1 MTSVL
6 LDLALRSSVVLAAG
20 LLMAAALRGR
30 TAAARHAVLA
40 GAMLGAVT
48 IAPIQFVVPPLQ
60 VPLPSSSRMAA
71 SAVDGATAH
80 ARDTDAQPSA
90 VAGVPA
96 PQPSEPVKEGL
107 PFVAMAW
114 AAGVAVAMATLIV
127 ALARLRRIA
136 RRAARVTDGPWSRLA
151 RDVAQE
157 YGLSREVVLL
167 QTGCEG
173 LLATCGVWRPR
184 VLLPAGAADWPH
196 DRIRVVLCHELAH
209 VRRNDWCVQIGAEAI
224 KAILWFNPL
233 AWLACA
239 RLRRESERACDDAVL
254 RRGVEAR
261 DYAGHLLHLARMCR
275 ASKLLGASATP
286 MSHSAL
292 EGRIAAMLNAR
303 LDRRPLS
310 RRGAAAIAALL
321 LAVALPTAALRAG
334 QNPPSELAGAV
345 YDTTGGVLPA
355 VEFTLRDA
363 SQVMS
368 RVMSDASGRFTFG
381 KVPPGHYVLTASL
394 AGFRSFEQEF
404 DLTSNARDWDRA
416 ITLQVGTLQETIT
429 VQETR
434 MAPVAQGP
442 RPRAAEPVRVGG
454 NIRAP
459 RKLVD
464 VRPVYPPAM
473 RAAGREGVVPL
484 EAVIGQDGNVSAVR
498 VLSSDIHPDF
508 AIAAAD
514 AVRQWRFSPTLLNG
528 APVEVLMRVSVTF
541 NLAN

>member
-6 LDLALRSSVVLAAG
+6 LDLAIRSSVVLAAG
-20 LLMAAALRGR
+20 LLIAAALRWR
-30 TAAARHAVLA
+30 TAAVRHAVLA

-48 IAPIQFVVPPLQ
+48 IAPIQFVLPPLR
-60 VPLPSSSRMAA
+60 VPLPSPSRAA
-71 SAVDGATAH
+71 PPTVDRSAALV
-80 ARDTDAQPSA
+80 RDTGAAPFA
-90 VAGVPA
+90 IAGGRA
-96 PQPSEPVKEGL
+96 PQPAAPVEERPPVL
-107 PFVAMAW
+107 AIAW
-114 AAGVAVAMATLIV
+114 AAGVAVAMASLIA
-127 ALARLRRIA
+127 ALVRLRQIA
-136 RRAARVTDGPWSRLA
+136 RRATPVTEGPWSRLA
-151 RDVAQE
+151 QEVAQE

-167 QTGCEG
+167 QTDCEG

-184 VLLPAGAADWPH
+184 VLLPAAASGWPH

-209 VRRNDWCVQIGAEAI
+209 VRRNDWCVQIAAEAI

-254 RRGVEAR
+254 RRGVAAR

-275 ASKLLGASATP
+275 ASTLLGPSATP

-321 LAVALPTAALRAG
+321 LAIALPTAALRAG
-334 QNPPSELAGAV
+334 QNPPTDLAGAV
-345 YDTTGGVLPA
+345 YDTTGGVLPG

-363 SQVMS
+363 SQMMS

-434 MAPVAQGP
+434 MAPVAQGS
-442 RPRAAEPVRVGG
+442 RPRASEPVRIGG

-484 EAVIGQDGNVSAVR
+484 EAVIGQDGTVSAVR
-498 VLSSDIHPDF
+498 VLSADIHPDF

-528 APVEVLMRVSVTF
+528 APVEVLMTVSVTF
-541 NLAN
+541 NLSN

>member
-6 LDLALRSSVVLAAG
+6 LDLAIRSSVVLAAG
-20 LLMAAALRGR
+20 LLIAAALRGR
-30 TAAARHAVLA
+30 TAAVRHAVLA

-48 IAPIQFVVPPLQ
+48 IAPIQFVVPPLR
-60 VPLPSSSRMAA
+60 VPLPSPSHATPSQ
-71 SAVDGATAH
+71 VDPRTTLV
-80 ARDTDAQPSA
+80 RDTGAAPFA
-90 VAGVPA
+90 IAEVPA
-96 PQPSEPVKEGL
+96 PQPSVPVDER
-107 PFVAMAW
+107 PAVVAIAW
-114 AAGVAVAMATLIV
+114 AAGVAVAMATLI
-127 ALARLRRIA
+127 AAFGRLRQIA
-136 RRAARVTDGPWSRLA
+136 GRATRVTEGPWSRLSEE
-151 RDVAQE
+151 VAQE

-167 QTGCEG
+167 QTDCEG

-184 VLLPAGAADWPH
+184 VLLPAGASGWPH

-209 VRRNDWCVQIGAEAI
+209 VRRNDWCVQIAAEAI

-292 EGRIAAMLNAR
+292 EGRIAAMLNTR

-310 RRGAAAIAALL
+310 RWGAAAIAALL
-321 LAVALPTAALRAG
+321 LAIALPTAALRAG
-334 QNPPSELAGAV
+334 QAPPSELAGAV
-345 YDTTGGVLPA
+345 YDVTGAVLPG
-355 VEFTLRDA
+355 VEFTLKDV
-363 SQVMS
+363 SLVMS
-368 RVMSDASGRFTFG
+368 RVTSDASGRFTFG
-381 KVPPGHYVLTASL
+381 KMPPGHYVLTASL
-394 AGFRSFEQEF
+394 PGFRSLEQEF
-404 DLTSNARDWDRA
+404 DLKNPRDWDRA

-429 VQETR
+429 VRETR

-454 NIRAP
+454 NIRVP

-473 RAAGREGVVPL
+473 RAAGREGVVEI
-484 EAVIGQDGNVSAVR
+484 EAVIGQDGTVSAVR
-498 VLSSDIHPDF
+498 VLSAAIHPDF

-528 APVEVLMRVSVTF
+528 APVEVLMTVSVTF
-541 NLAN
+541 NLSN